1 MELRASDERP
11 VLVTENGDIDP
22 DTLPLDPALTEDLN
36 EWARVATAVSRAAD
50 PTAAPVV
57 SRRGRQLALRLA
69 DATTT
74 PITYVDPLTGEAS
87 VVNPTSPL
95 LVADAEPEQ
104 TPDPTEPTEPTP
116 WGTGLLVAAFA
127 FTLVVFAIGTLAA
140 TLNENSPLLAIGANV
155 VVTGGLLPSVWLARG
170 VPIWRWV
177 AFGVGAGI
185 AAGWVALPFVIFS

>member
-1 MELRASDERP
+1 VELRASDERP

-22 DTLPLDPALTEDLN
+22 HTLPLDPALTEDLH
-36 EWARVATAVSRAAD
+36 EWARVATAVSRADD

-87 VVNPTSPL
+87 VVNPSSTL
-95 LVADAEPEQ
+95 LVDDEPEQ
-104 TPDPTEPTEPTP
+104 TPDPAEPTP

-127 FTLVVFAIGTLAA
+127 FTLVVFAMGTLAA

-155 VVTGGLLPSVWLARG
+155 VVSGGLLPSVWLARG